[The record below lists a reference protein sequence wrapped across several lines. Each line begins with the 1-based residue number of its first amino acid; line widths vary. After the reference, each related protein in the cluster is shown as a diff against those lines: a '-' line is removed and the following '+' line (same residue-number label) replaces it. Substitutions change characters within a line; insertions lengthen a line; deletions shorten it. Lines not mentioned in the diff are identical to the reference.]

1 LAVGFFIILVLHNK
15 SIRYHPNKIVI
26 KESLSELKELERK
39 SGHLIG
45 KRLRILIAFKK
56 YEETGISK
64 RAVSENTGINH
75 NSVTQK
81 PIWHVYQKW

>member
-1 LAVGFFIILVLHNK
+1 MVEPTFAMLYQFE
-15 SIRYHPNKIVI
+15 KIYSPI
-26 KESLSELKELERK
+26 WQLDELKEQLQRK

-45 KRLRILIAFKK
+45 KRLRILIAYKK

-75 NSVTQK
+75 NDVTQK
-81 PIWHVYQKW
+81 PIWHVYQKR